1 MEGGRE
7 KRSEG
12 RGLVYRVVGE
22 HGGEEKKIYRHGK
35 QHRFLFC
42 PVGMRLK
49 ETAVVI
55 VPQIAH
61 ELKKEIT
68 VLKLDALLQKENSVV
83 AQRRVQT
90 RQLRVRGEWGANR
103 RNAVV
108 VEQLPQH
115 ETELVKRF
123 GILPI
128 TGHRLEEFH
137 PQGGAEHEL
146 DVLVFHFPQLA
157 SWLGEMGVIHESSVR
172 AVPPV
177 KKRRSGAGFFCV
189 EEKAGRE
196 IGLRGV
202 KGV

>member
-22 HGGEEKKIYRHGK
+22 HGGEEKKIHRHGK

-90 RQLRVRGEWGANR
+90 RQL
-103 RNAVV
+103 
-108 VEQLPQH
+108 
-115 ETELVKRF
+115 
-123 GILPI
+123 
-128 TGHRLEEFH
+128 
-137 PQGGAEHEL
+137 
-146 DVLVFHFPQLA
+146 
-157 SWLGEMGVIHESSVR
+157 
-172 AVPPV
+172 
-177 KKRRSGAGFFCV
+177 
-189 EEKAGRE
+189 
-196 IGLRGV
+196 
-202 KGV
+202 